1 MIQKNNIDTISSIDT
16 HYTWLDYERNIM
28 KMVNDYNETAFCLGA
43 PILGFTGDESL
54 SKIILLSLLNIET
67 CKHSILKDKMERIKM
82 WAKLRLKCKN
92 ANIQDE
98 TIDRQIDEHW
108 ENAQELKEKGHVD
121 AAISEYEKA
130 ASLGHPWGYETLG
143 EIFRKGYDG
152 ICQDYKKAAFY
163 YKKGADAGSWEC
175 MSWLGDLYHEGKG
188 VSQDDKQAYFY
199 HREGALLN
207 RGGGGYSLARDFE
220 NGWGCEKDLCKA
232 LFWYDMGAVNDE
244 NGDRIRRLLTRMGKA
259 PNPIR
264 VDGYNYNNYYF
275 TEETMWWQDY
285 YKSHDMIRVEVPE

>member
-43 PILGFTGDESL
+43 PILGFTGYESL

-188 VSQDDKQAYFY
+188 V
-199 HREGALLN
+199 
-207 RGGGGYSLARDFE
+207 
-220 NGWGCEKDLCKA
+220 
-232 LFWYDMGAVNDE
+232 
-244 NGDRIRRLLTRMGKA
+244 
-259 PNPIR
+259 
-264 VDGYNYNNYYF
+264 
-275 TEETMWWQDY
+275 
-285 YKSHDMIRVEVPE
+285 